1 MKRWMILACCA
12 LLWNCQSF
20 ESPEEQASEALEQ
33 LESLV
38 SRIDL
43 QAADYDQEEWAVADS
58 LFGVYLAESSRDDG
72 QYLTEEQKKTLGKL
86 SGKYAAIRI
95 QHSAK
100 LIEDQLEEAGI
111 WLEGFVEG
119 VLEEMNSEED
129 Q

>member
-1 MKRWMILACCA
+1 MILACCA

-100 LIEDQLEEAGI
+100 LIEGQLEEAGI

>member
-1 MKRWMILACCA
+1 MILACCA

>member
-1 MKRWMILACCA
+1 MILACCA

-43 QAADYDQEEWAVADS
+43 QAADYNQEEWAVADS